1 MVDTIGKSHRH
12 PVGRHYAVAAPSYTS
27 AWRQAAG
34 LVTVLS
40 DRLRFKTHNIGS
52 LATTINRGY
61 CGRDTR
67 LNCGPL
73 RSVSSSDAGKT
84 TAELKVRIQL
94 PPADSLVS
102 RRNSPVTVEKPR
114 FSTGLAGWSSR
125 RGRQRRAERGNPRQR
140 AMISLSSRIPVPH
153 RRCGWSP

>member
-67 LNCGPL
+67 LNCGVAPFRVVIGCGKNHAETGPQETPHHPERPTRSTRNGGPL
-73 RSVSSSDAGKT
+73 FFVL
-84 TAELKVRIQL
+84 E
-94 PPADSLVS
+94 
-102 RRNSPVTVEKPR
+102 
-114 FSTGLAGWSSR
+114 
-125 RGRQRRAERGNPRQR
+125 
-140 AMISLSSRIPVPH
+140 
-153 RRCGWSP
+153 